1 MPPVSVTQ
9 RGDVLTS
16 RLMDV
21 PAWTIIGAG
30 AAPLVAVGAVCRSE
44 REERCTQGGRID
56 APGEDLRERMAR
68 FEGLGDAVACTR
80 VG

>member
-1 MPPVSVTQ
+1 MTP

-16 RLMDV
+16 RLMDTA
-21 PAWTIIGAG
+21 AWTVIGVG
-30 AAPLVAVGAVCRSE
+30 AAPLGAARRSVHDE
-44 REERCTQGGRID
+44 PCIHGGRID

-68 FEGLGDAVACTR
+68 FEGLGDAVACAR